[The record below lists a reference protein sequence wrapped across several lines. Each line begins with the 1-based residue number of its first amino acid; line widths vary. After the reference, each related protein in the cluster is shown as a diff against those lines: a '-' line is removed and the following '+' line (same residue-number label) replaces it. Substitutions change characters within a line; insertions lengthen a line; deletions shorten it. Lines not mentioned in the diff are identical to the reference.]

1 MKKYFLFLSS
11 FCFALSSFG
20 QQSKI
25 EIASNPLLSASNYL
39 AYPVPVK
46 KLTPAPEGYKPFY
59 ISHYGRHG
67 SRYLIGRRDYDR
79 PYQVLLHADS
89 LGKLTSKGKDVL
101 RKLSVVRSEAL
112 GRDGELTLLGAL
124 QHKGIAKR
132 MYQNFPEV
140 FSGHVRVDAKST
152 VVIRCILSM
161 ENALQQLLVLNPDL
175 DIRHDASYHDM
186 YYMNQ
191 SDKALERL
199 RKSDDVKHLYK
210 SFVISHSHFGHLMRV
225 LFND

>member
-11 FCFALSSFG
+11 FCFALSAFG

-46 KLTPAPEGYKPFY
+46 KLTAAPEGYKPFY

-89 LGKLTSKGKDVL
+89 
-101 RKLSVVRSEAL
+101 
-112 GRDGELTLLGAL
+112 
-124 QHKGIAKR
+124 
-132 MYQNFPEV
+132 
-140 FSGHVRVDAKST
+140 
-152 VVIRCILSM
+152 
-161 ENALQQLLVLNPDL
+161 
-175 DIRHDASYHDM
+175 
-186 YYMNQ
+186 
-191 SDKALERL
+191 
-199 RKSDDVKHLYK
+199 
-210 SFVISHSHFGHLMRV
+210 
-225 LFND
+225 